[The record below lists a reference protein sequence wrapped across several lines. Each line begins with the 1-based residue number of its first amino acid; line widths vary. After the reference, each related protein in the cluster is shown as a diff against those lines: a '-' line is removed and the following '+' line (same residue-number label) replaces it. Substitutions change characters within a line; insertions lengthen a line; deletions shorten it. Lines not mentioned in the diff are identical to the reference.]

1 MARSKNT
8 LKLWKLMAL
17 GVVFG
22 GAGAIAFS
30 ENSISPKTPAG
41 SSDPTATELIN
52 QARGLQKL
60 GRWHAAIEILA
71 PLAQDGHLIALYQLG
86 RAYKNGW
93 GVPADLT
100 QARLIFLETVRYSF
114 AYRGETA
121 YELGRLFQRSAGDDC
136 ARIALEWFHK
146 ALEWDYPKAHVQLA
160 KHYERA
166 IGTERDLDRSFHHYE
181 QAAIAGYPSSTINYA
196 RILKSGRYG
205 TAPDREQAEYWAER
219 AMEGLEKKARDG
231 SASAAKTL
239 GRIYRDGEFV
249 EQNDTS
255 AEDWFLRSAT
265 LGDAGAM
272 HDLARLKLSGTPD
285 KHAVTV
291 ALDWLKIAANAE
303 HGGAL
308 TALARLHLGER
319 HGLEPADALPLL
331 ERGVEAGHPGAMGEL
346 GRLYAKGFL
355 VPKDLAR
362 ARDLATKGAARGHI
376 GSATLLADLE
386 DSLNGAEP
394 SSTTPKK
401 TEG

>member
-1 MARSKNT
+1 MAKPKNT
-8 LKLWKLMAL
+8 LKLWKLALL

-22 GAGAIAFS
+22 GAGAIALS
-30 ENSISPKTPAG
+30 NDTISPKLQSG
-41 SSDPTATELIN
+41 SIDPTAIELIN

-60 GRWHAAIEILA
+60 GRWQDAVEILA
-71 PLAQDGHLIALYQLG
+71 PLAQDGHLIALYHMG

-93 GVPADLT
+93 GVPADLA

-121 YELGRLFQRSAGDDC
+121 YELGRLFQRSSGDDC

-166 IGTERDLDRSFHHYE
+166 IGTDRDLDKSFHHYE

-205 TAPDREQAEYWAER
+205 LTPDKEQARYWAER
-219 AMEGLEKKARDG
+219 AMDGLEKKARDG

-249 EQNDTS
+249 KRDDTS
-255 AEDWFLRSAT
+255 AEDWFLRSAK

-272 HDLARLKLSGTPD
+272 HDLARLKLSGPPD
-285 KHAVTV
+285 AQAIDV
-291 ALDWLKIAANAE
+291 ALDWLRIAADAE

-308 TALARLHLGER
+308 TALARLHLGQR
-319 HGLEPADALPLL
+319 HGLQPTDALPLL

-346 GRLYAKGFL
+346 GRLFAEGLL
-355 VPKDLAR
+355 VAKDLAR
-362 ARDLATKGAARGHI
+362 ARELATKGAARGHT
-376 GSATLLADLE
+376 GSATLLTDLDE
-386 DSLNGAEP
+386 RPENKTP
-394 SSTTPKK
+394 SSTTSTK